1 MRSESRLVAMTCDT
15 AHCNLALSATLS
27 TLIGDTDRA
36 VKHHSVSD
44 DRKDGNKFLLRTL
57 TLPSRGRRGA
67 ESRVVINIYMS
78 HQLTSP
84 HSIIL
89 PLSSPGRD
97 TAASA
102 ENLTFCKRII

>member
-15 AHCNLALSATLS
+15 AHYNLALS

-57 TLPSRGRRGA
+57 PLPSRGRRGA

-78 HQLTSP
+78 LTSP

-89 PLSSPGRD
+89 PLSSLGRD

-102 ENLTFCKRII
+102 ENLTFFKRII